1 MAKLSYS
8 KMATKD
14 KKEQAETLESNG
26 VRTFREKTQIAMARI
41 KTLDAF
47 RETDTMV
54 DLVFTLGRRLFSE
67 PLDKMNVGNLL
78 TMGGKLTG
86 AYAYLGQMSA
96 RARAERDVYRQKL
109 DEVEKE
115 LMLDHLRDGKY
126 KVTQARAHIAKEV
139 TEIQELVNL
148 KEAEKNQWENVTEA
162 TSTMI
167 MFIQSAIKVKENE
180 KFSASRM
187 HNQG

>member
-1 MAKLSYS
+1 MAK
-8 KMATKD
+8 KEEKKD
-14 KKEQAETLESNG
+14 DALLESNG
-26 VRTFREKTQIAMARI
+26 VKTFREKTQIAMARI
-41 KTLDAF
+41 KSLDAF
-47 RETDTMV
+47 RESDPMV
-54 DLVFTLGRRLFSE
+54 DLVFATGRRLFQE
-67 PLDKMNVGNLL
+67 PLDRMSVGNLL
-78 TMGGKLTG
+78 TTGGKLTG

-115 LMLDHLRDGKY
+115 LMMEHLKDGKY
-126 KVTQARAHIAKEV
+126 KVTQARAQISQQVA
-139 TEIQELVNL
+139 EIQELVNL

-162 TSTMI
+162 TNTMI

-180 KFSASRM
+180 KFSASRL

>member
-1 MAKLSYS
+1 MAK
-8 KMATKD
+8 KG
-14 KKEQAETLESNG
+14 EQKNDDPIESNG
-26 VRTFREKTQIAMARI
+26 VKTFREKTQIAMARI

-47 RETDTMV
+47 RETDSMV
-54 DLVFTLGRRLFSE
+54 DLVFTTGRRLFSE
-67 PLDKMNVGNLL
+67 PLDKMSVGNLL
-78 TMGGKLTG
+78 TTGGKLTG

-115 LMLDHLRDGKY
+115 LMMEHLRDGKY
-126 KVTQARAHIAKEV
+126 KVTQARAQISQQV

-180 KFSASRM
+180 KFSASRL
-187 HNQG
+187 HNQA